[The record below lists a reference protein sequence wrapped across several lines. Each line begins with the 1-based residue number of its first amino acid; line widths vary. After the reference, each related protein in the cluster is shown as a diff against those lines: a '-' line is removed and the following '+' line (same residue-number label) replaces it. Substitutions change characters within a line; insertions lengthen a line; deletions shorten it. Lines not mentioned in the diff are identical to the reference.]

1 MSIKKCAKCKE
12 EKPVEEFAESTRSAD
27 GRASVCNECK
37 EVQEAPV
44 PAAPVPAAPVPVET
58 PQVAPFPT
66 TNSVTPEEEERLI
79 AEMLGDIERE
89 KDAEKAANILPPK
102 KEPLLRGPDGFL
114 YVWTPILAA
123 KPGMVEVER

>member
-1 MSIKKCAKCKE
+1 MSSKKCAKCKE

-37 EVQEAPV
+37 EV
-44 PAAPVPAAPVPVET
+44 PAAPVPVET
-58 PQVAPFPT
+58 PTVNPLPT

-89 KDAEKAANILPPK
+89 KDAEKAANILPQK
-102 KEPLLRGPDGFL
+102 KPMLRGPDGFL

>member
-1 MSIKKCAKCKE
+1 MSSKKCAKCKE

-44 PAAPVPAAPVPVET
+44 PAATVPDAPP
-58 PQVAPFPT
+58 PVAPFPT

-89 KDAEKAANILPPK
+89 KEEEKAANILPPK

>member
-37 EVQEAPV
+37 EV
-44 PAAPVPAAPVPVET
+44 PAAPVPVE
-58 PQVAPFPT
+58 PPPVAPFPA

-89 KDAEKAANILPPK
+89 KEEEKAANILPPK

-123 KPGMVEVER
+123 KPGMVGVEQ

>member
-37 EVQEAPV
+37 QI
-44 PAAPVPAAPVPVET
+44 PAAPVPVE
-58 PQVAPFPT
+58 PPPVAPFPT

-79 AEMLGDIERE
+79 AEMLGDIERDKE
-89 KDAEKAANILPPK
+89 EEKAANVLPPK
-102 KEPLLRGPDGFL
+102 TKKKPMLRGPDGFL
-114 YVWTPILAA
+114 YVWTPILAQ
-123 KPGMVEVER
+123 KRGMAEVEQ